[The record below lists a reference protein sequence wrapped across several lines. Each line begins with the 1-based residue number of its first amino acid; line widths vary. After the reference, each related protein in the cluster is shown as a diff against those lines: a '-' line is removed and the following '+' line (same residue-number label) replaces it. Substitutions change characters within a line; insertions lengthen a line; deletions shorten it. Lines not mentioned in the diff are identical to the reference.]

1 MMKKVLITAAA
12 LAIFSAVPAMAGE
25 WKYNDVGWYYE
36 YDNGSYASNRM
47 DLGKRCMALL

>member
-36 YDNGSYASNRM
+36 YDNGSYASNGIWLP
-47 DLGKRCMALL
+47 DGPG